1 MSEMVHITINKQ
13 PLEVPAG
20 TRIIEAAKMLNID
33 IPHLCYHPD
42 QTIKAHCRMCM
53 VEVVGSRKLTAACST
68 VVWEGMEVITD
79 SKKVY
84 DAQTGVLDLILSD
97 HKTNCLSCARNG
109 SCELQALCRRFN
121 RLHPELP
128 DISSDEPLRIDNPSI
143 VRDPA
148 KCVKCGRCVK
158 VCAEV
163 QGCAALTYSGRS
175 AGFKV
180 TTAFDL
186 PMDQTDCV
194 LCGQCSLVC
203 PVGAIVETDYTN
215 EVTAAIQNPSKH
227 VIVQVAPSVRVG
239 LGDEFG
245 MEAGAVVTGKMV
257 TALRMLGFDKVFD
270 TNFSADLTIMEEGS
284 ELLKRIREG
293 GKLPMI
299 TSCSPGWVTY
309 LEKHHPELIGHLSTA
324 KSPQAMFGAVA
335 KTYYAQKMGWDPH
348 DVVSVSVMPCT
359 AKKYEASRPEL
370 GRDGYQDVDYVLTT
384 RELAKLIRYVGLDL
398 SVLPESEFDSPLG
411 TGSGAGAIF
420 GATGGVMEAALR
432 TAYELY
438 TGKTLPRLEFDA
450 VRGDINAIKEA
461 TIDLDGTPLK
471 VAVTN
476 GLKNAEELIRRV
488 ERGEADYIFIEIMAC
503 PGGCIGGGGQP
514 KVKMPQIKKV
524 QEARTASLYQS
535 DADTDVK
542 ASWQNPEIAELYEV
556 FLDEPLSEMAEFT
569 LHTYFSDKSDQ
580 LGRMK
585 NLTPQTNPM
594 SPKYKPPTAE

>member
-215 EVTAAIQNPSKH
+215 EVTAAIQDSSKH

-438 TGKTLPRLEFDA
+438 TGKALPRLEFDA

-471 VAVTN
+471 VAVAN

-514 KVKMPQIKKV
+514 IGTNNAVRD
-524 QEARTASLYQS
+524 ARIQALYEIDRSLPLRKS
-535 DADTDVK
+535 HE
-542 ASWQNPEIAELYEV
+542 NPEIKTIYEE
-556 FLDEPLSEMAEFT
+556 FFGAPLSQRSHEL
-569 LHTYFSDKSDQ
+569 LHTHYHARKKRHNFSH
-580 LGRMK
+580 L
-585 NLTPQTNPM
+585 N
-594 SPKYKPPTAE
+594 

>member
-359 AKKYEASRPEL
+359 AKKYEVLREEQRLPN
-370 GRDGYQDVDYVLTT
+370 GCMPVDVSLTT
-384 RELAKLIRYVGLDL
+384 RELGRMITQAGLL
-398 SVLPESEFDSPLG
+398 FEHLPDGAFDPMLG
-411 TGSGAGAIF
+411 VSTGAAAIF
-420 GATGGVMEAALR
+420 GASGGVMEAALR
-432 TAYELY
+432 TVVEQLTGEGMAPLEYQEVRGMEGVKEASYELP
-438 TGKTLPRLEFDA
+438 GKTVRVCVASGLHNVKRVLDGIRDGSLQYDFLEF
-450 VRGDINAIKEA
+450 
-461 TIDLDGTPLK
+461 
-471 VAVTN
+471 
-476 GLKNAEELIRRV
+476 
-488 ERGEADYIFIEIMAC
+488 MAC
-503 PGGCIGGGGQP
+503 PGGCINGGGQP
-514 KVKMPQIKKV
+514 IQHANVRNFTDIKALRAAALYKQDEGMTYRRSHENPVVQKVYADFLGEPGGHKAHALLHCSYIKQKRYRV
-524 QEARTASLYQS
+524 
-535 DADTDVK
+535 
-542 ASWQNPEIAELYEV
+542 
-556 FLDEPLSEMAEFT
+556 
-569 LHTYFSDKSDQ
+569 
-580 LGRMK
+580 
-585 NLTPQTNPM
+585 
-594 SPKYKPPTAE
+594 

>member
-163 QGCAALTYSGRS
+163 QGCAAL
-175 AGFKV
+175 
-180 TTAFDL
+180 DL

-215 EVTAAIQNPSKH
+215 EVTAAIQDSSKH

-293 GKLPMI
+293 GLRLDRSLK
-299 TSCSPGWVTY
+299 PGAW
-309 LEKHHPELIGHLSTA
+309 
-324 KSPQAMFGAVA
+324 
-335 KTYYAQKMGWDPH
+335 
-348 DVVSVSVMPCT
+348 
-359 AKKYEASRPEL
+359 RP
-370 GRDGYQDVDYVLTT
+370 LTKE
-384 RELAKLIRYVGLDL
+384 ELALL
-398 SVLPESEFDSPLG
+398 EE
-411 TGSGAGAIF
+411 SGAF
-420 GATGGVMEAALR
+420 
-432 TAYELY
+432 
-438 TGKTLPRLEFDA
+438 
-450 VRGDINAIKEA
+450 
-461 TIDLDGTPLK
+461 
-471 VAVTN
+471 
-476 GLKNAEELIRRV
+476 
-488 ERGEADYIFIEIMAC
+488 
-503 PGGCIGGGGQP
+503 
-514 KVKMPQIKKV
+514 
-524 QEARTASLYQS
+524 
-535 DADTDVK
+535 
-542 ASWQNPEIAELYEV
+542 
-556 FLDEPLSEMAEFT
+556 
-569 LHTYFSDKSDQ
+569 
-580 LGRMK
+580 
-585 NLTPQTNPM
+585 
-594 SPKYKPPTAE
+594 

>member
-1 MSEMVHITINKQ
+1 MRGIYTPVTDIRRKVFTEVARMAYEVNELSDYEKLMRELPFKIIPGEEKSLRSSIFLERAIISERVRLAMGMSLR
-13 PLEVPAG
+13 PLDESVPASEG
-20 TRIIEAAKMLNID
+20 LEHSVIADKYYEPPLINVIKFACNACPEKVIKVTAMCQGCLA
-33 IPHLCYHPD
+33 HPC
-42 QTIKAHCRMCM
+42 Q
-53 VEVVGSRKLTAACST
+53 EVCPKHAISF
-68 VVWEGMEVITD
+68 
-79 SKKVY
+79 
-84 DAQTGVLDLILSD
+84 
-97 HKTNCLSCARNG
+97 RNG
-109 SCELQALCRRFN
+109 KS
-121 RLHPELP
+121 H
-128 DISSDEPLRIDNPSI
+128 IDQSL
-143 VRDPA
+143 
-148 KCVKCGRCVK
+148 CVKCGRCVK

-215 EVTAAIQNPSKH
+215 EVTAAIQDSSKH

-309 LEKHHPELIGHLSTA
+309 LEKHHPELIDHLSTA

-471 VAVTN
+471 VAVAN

-514 KVKMPQIKKV
+514 IGTNNAVRD
-524 QEARTASLYQS
+524 ARIQALYEIDRSLPLRKS
-535 DADTDVK
+535 HE
-542 ASWQNPEIAELYEV
+542 NPEIKTIYEE
-556 FLDEPLSEMAEFT
+556 FFGAPLSQRSHEL
-569 LHTYFSDKSDQ
+569 LHTHYHARKKRHDFSH
-580 LGRMK
+580 L
-585 NLTPQTNPM
+585 N
-594 SPKYKPPTAE
+594 

>member
-215 EVTAAIQNPSKH
+215 EVTAAIQDSSKH

-309 LEKHHPELIGHLSTA
+309 LEKHHPELIDHLSTA

-420 GATGGVMEAALR
+420 GATGGVMEAAVR
-432 TAYELY
+432 TVADVLNDKDIQKIDYE
-438 TGKTLPRLEFDA
+438 A
-450 VRGDINAIKEA
+450 VRGVDGLKTAEVEV
-461 TIDLDGTPLK
+461 TPDLTVK
-471 VAVTN
+471 VAVASGGSNIRKVMEGIKN
-476 GLKNAEELIRRV
+476 GEYK
-488 ERGEADYIFIEIMAC
+488 DYHFIELMAC
-503 PGGCIGGGGQP
+503 PGGCVNGGGQP
-514 KVKMPQIKKV
+514 IISAKRKMEVDIRAERAKALYSEDASKKY
-524 QEARTASLYQS
+524 RKSH
-535 DADTDVK
+535 
-542 ASWQNPEIAELYEV
+542 QNPSVIRIYEEFLGEPGGHKAHEL
-556 FLDEPLSEMAEFT
+556 
-569 LHTYFSDKSDQ
+569 LHTTYSQKA
-580 LGRMK
+580 K
-585 NLTPQTNPM
+585 V
-594 SPKYKPPTAE
+594 

>member
-33 IPHLCYHPD
+33 IPHLCYNPD

-109 SCELQALCRRFN
+109 TCELQALCRRFN

-471 VAVTN
+471 VAVAN

-514 KVKMPQIKKV
+514 IGTNNAVRD
-524 QEARTASLYQS
+524 ARIQALYEIDRSLPLRKS
-535 DADTDVK
+535 HE
-542 ASWQNPEIAELYEV
+542 NPEIKTIYEE
-556 FLDEPLSEMAEFT
+556 FFGAPLSQRSHEL
-569 LHTYFSDKSDQ
+569 LHTHYHARKKRHNFSH
-580 LGRMK
+580 L
-585 NLTPQTNPM
+585 N
-594 SPKYKPPTAE
+594 

>member
-1 MSEMVHITINKQ
+1 MEMVNIKINGM
-13 PLEVPAG
+13 PLSVPNG
-20 TRIIEAAKMLNID
+20 ISILEAARYAGIE
-33 IPHLCYHPD
+33 IPTLCYLKD
-42 QTIKAHCRMCM
+42 INEIGACRICM
-53 VEVVGSRKLTAACST
+53 VEVKGARSLVTAC
-68 VVWEGMEVITD
+68 VYPVNEGMEVFTNTEKVRNSRKIT
-79 SKKVY
+79 
-84 DAQTGVLDLILSD
+84 LELILSTHD
-97 HKTNCLSCARNG
+97 RKCLSCVRSG
-109 SCELQALCRRFN
+109 SCELQQLCKEFGVDDETRYEGANPHYEFDDSAAHMIRDNNKCILCRRCVAACDMQKISVIGANARGFDT
-121 RLHPELP
+121 H
-128 DISSDEPLRIDNPSI
+128 ISS
-143 VRDPA
+143 
-148 KCVKCGRCVK
+148 
-158 VCAEV
+158 
-163 QGCAALTYSGRS
+163 
-175 AGFKV
+175 
-180 TTAFDL
+180 AFDKDL
-186 PMDQTDCV
+186 ADVSCIS
-194 LCGQCSLVC
+194 CGQCIVNCPTGALVEKDDSDK
-203 PVGAIVETDYTN
+203 VL
-215 EVTAAIQNPSKH
+215 AAINDPEKY
-227 VIVQVAPSVRVG
+227 VIVQTAPSIRAT
-239 LGDEFG
+239 LGECFG
-245 MEAGAVVTGKMV
+245 MSIGTNVQGKMV
-257 TALRMLGFDKVFD
+257 AALRRLGFDKVFD
-270 TNFSADLTIMEEGS
+270 TDFAADLTIMEEAH
-284 ELLKRIREG
+284 EFIERVQQG
-293 GKLPMI
+293 GVLPMI

-471 VAVTN
+471 VAVAN

-514 KVKMPQIKKV
+514 IGTNNAVRD
-524 QEARTASLYQS
+524 ARIQALYEIDRSLPLRKS
-535 DADTDVK
+535 HE
-542 ASWQNPEIAELYEV
+542 NPEIKTIYEE
-556 FLDEPLSEMAEFT
+556 FFGAPLSQRSHEL
-569 LHTYFSDKSDQ
+569 LHTHYHARKKRHNFSH
-580 LGRMK
+580 L
-585 NLTPQTNPM
+585 N
-594 SPKYKPPTAE
+594 